1 MNSPSPVEGRTSR
14 STPLRTFS
22 PQQVLVEVFPPLGLR
37 KNSRSKTATAAARQQ
52 QPQQDSNSRSKTA
65 TAAARQQQP
74 QQDSNR
80 RRRGRACII
89 DRSTTRD
96 NTHRFCLTPGIK
108 ITLESRILKGKLSL
122 PFGFVYKASG
132 IRVVTTSLLE
142 KIEGSIRKL
151 KRKLWGEEQLAIN
164 PAALD
169 NRDHNNNYLHRA
181 PLQRRFKSDVCP
193 EIVVRNLLVRS
204 TEQLGLGTLRRWRF
218 QSLRRFAIFS
228 TSPPFGVSVLVW
240 IF

>member
-52 QPQQDSNSRSKTA
+52 QPQQDSN
-65 TAAARQQQP
+65 
-74 QQDSNR
+74 R
-80 RRRGRACII
+80 RRRGGGCII

-132 IRVVTTSLLE
+132 IRGKT
-142 KIEGSIRKL
+142 
-151 KRKLWGEEQLAIN
+151 
-164 PAALD
+164 
-169 NRDHNNNYLHRA
+169 
-181 PLQRRFKSDVCP
+181 KSAKQFNFCDSCGRP
-193 EIVVRNLLVRS
+193 
-204 TEQLGLGTLRRWRF
+204 
-218 QSLRRFAIFS
+218 
-228 TSPPFGVSVLVW
+228 
-240 IF
+240 